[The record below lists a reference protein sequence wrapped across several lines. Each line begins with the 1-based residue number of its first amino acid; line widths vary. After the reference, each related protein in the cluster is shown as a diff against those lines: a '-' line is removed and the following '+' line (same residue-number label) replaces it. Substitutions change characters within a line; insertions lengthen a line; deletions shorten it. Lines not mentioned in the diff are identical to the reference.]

1 MHQFLFCIFNLK
13 WIGDKRNNCI
23 SSRINNPNRLQYS
36 FFVSWNTTI
45 ICWFVFQSNII
56 IVENAISVSI
66 IWKVVL
72 FHISDLIL
80 KSYACV
86 QVIFLTTGKF
96 VFSLASLK
104 RNMKWTTN
112 LRVIFSWFVDIWN
125 LDNFIQ
131 TSNSQVATT
140 LRFWTNYEGKYMLF
154 SLELTGTLLA
164 TSMFWIH
171 SRTMLLI
178 NCSSQFDQSLG
189 SIKAKCML
197 RVNKYHTVGTY

>member
-1 MHQFLFCIFNLK
+1 MKYYNYLLIF
-13 WIGDKRNNCI
+13 
-23 SSRINNPNRLQYS
+23 
-36 FFVSWNTTI
+36 
-45 ICWFVFQSNII
+45 FQSNII

-112 LRVIFSWFVDIWN
+112 LRVIFSWFVDIWI
-125 LDNFIQ
+125 LDNF
-131 TSNSQVATT
+131 
-140 LRFWTNYEGKYMLF
+140 
-154 SLELTGTLLA
+154 LA
-164 TSMFWIH
+164 
-171 SRTMLLI
+171 
-178 NCSSQFDQSLG
+178 
-189 SIKAKCML
+189 SIKFSSCYNIKILNILWGEIYAIFIEIDGNTFAYL
-197 RVNKYHTVGTY
+197 YDFGYTVVPCFFL